1 MSYDFL
7 GSAYINTT
15 HDEIN
20 RAFFSIKE
28 QTLKPNKVV
37 LVIDGPIKFDL
48 DNLLSN
54 YDNFLKI
61 EILLCCKK
69 IPEHILPKYLMC

>member
-7 GSAYINTT
+7 GSAYIKTT
-15 HDEIN
+15 YDEIN

-37 LVIDGPIKFDL
+37 LVIDGPIIFDL
-48 DNLLSN
+48 DRLLVAC
-54 YDNFLKI
+54 
-61 EILLCCKK
+61 LLF
-69 IPEHILPKYLMC
+69 IPDTDE